1 MSRGRAEITEFLT
14 NSIGDVAGSRLAG
27 KPISAGSNLLD
38 DLGLD
43 SLEYATVLLSCE
55 RWLGIRIIEQGI
67 DWSSLS
73 TVGSLAVFLESQ
85 QDTRG

>member
-1 MSRGRAEITEFLT
+1 MKRPRQEIVEFLGGA
-14 NSIGDVAGSRLAG
+14 IRDVAGNRLADSPVG
-27 KPISAGSNLLD
+27 PDSHLMD

-55 RWLGIRIIEQGI
+55 RWLGIRIVEQGV

-73 TVGSLAVFLESQ
+73 TVGSLASFLEGQ
-85 QDTRG
+85 QG